1 MPLYLI
7 QHGKSLP
14 KERDPQ
20 RGLSDEGRAEVH
32 EIAAEARRHGVKVDR
47 ILHSGKT
54 RAEQTAE
61 IFAAALDP
69 PNGIEERDGLKPL
82 DDVVAIADDL
92 DAGDNLMLVGHLP
105 FMERLAAYLVAGFTD
120 RPVVRFQ
127 NGGIVALDQD
137 PENRT
142 WYLVWVLVP
151 HLGG

>member
-1 MPLYLI
+1 MPLFLV

-14 KERDPQ
+14 KDQDPQ
-20 RGLSDEGRAEVH
+20 RGLSEEGRAAVH
-32 EIAAEARRHGVKVDR
+32 QIAAEARRHGVKLDR
-47 ILHSGKT
+47 IIHSGKT

-69 PNGIEERDGLKPL
+69 ANGIAQRDGLKPL
-82 DDVVAIADDL
+82 DDVVAIADGL
-92 DAGDNLMLVGHLP
+92 DAGDDLMLVGHLP

-142 WYLVWVLVP
+142 WHLLWVLAP